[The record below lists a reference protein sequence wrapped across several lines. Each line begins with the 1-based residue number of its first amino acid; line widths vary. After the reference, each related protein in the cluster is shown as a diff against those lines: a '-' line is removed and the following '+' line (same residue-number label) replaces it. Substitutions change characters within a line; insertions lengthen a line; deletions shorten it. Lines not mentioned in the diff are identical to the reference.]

1 MVRHLRLERQAHEEL
16 PVAADERRWPDHPGN
31 PGPDR
36 GVDLHVSAPESTA
49 VPLSVLDLSPIPSG
63 RPASSALHDTVALAK
78 ATESFGYRRF
88 WLAEHHNIGSVAS
101 SAPMVMIATVAAATS
116 VIRVGSGGIMLPN
129 HAPLAVAESF
139 RVLEGLHPGRIDL
152 GLGRAPGTDQ
162 LTAYALRRGRVEGDE
177 FPQQLAELLA
187 YVDGFPDEHPFKPLR
202 AIPDDVPLP
211 PLWILGSSLY
221 GGQAAAAFGT
231 GFAFAGHF
239 GSADP
244 AEAVAG
250 YRERFEPSDRLA
262 EPRVILG
269 VAAIASES
277 EERDEALTGE
287 QPVDA
292 CGCAEPAGPVP
303 TPEEDAA
310 RSGTS
315 RSSSWL
321 PSGGGSC
328 RSAPPSRSRDD
339 LEPRRA
345 TPGTDGLVIT
355 TQVRDV
361 AERAGGRRAGRQGLL
376 RLERCCRCSRA
387 DRGTTARTS
396 PHASVTSSVVS
407 PLVEG
412 VEPATAR
419 SNEGR
424 TLAA

>member
-1 MVRHLRLERQAHEEL
+1 MT
-16 PVAADERRWPDHPGN
+16 
-31 PGPDR
+31 
-36 GVDLHVSAPESTA
+36 SSTA

-63 RPASSALHDTVALAK
+63 RPASSALHDTVDLAR

-116 VIRVGSGGIMLPN
+116 TIRVGSGGIMLPN

-162 LTAYALRRGRVEGDE
+162 LTAYALRRGRVDPDE
-177 FPQQLAELLA
+177 FPQQLSELLA
-187 YVDGFPDEHPFKPLR
+187 YVDGFPDDHPFKPLR

-250 YRERFEPSDRLA
+250 YRQRFQPSDRLS
-262 EPRVILG
+262 EPQVILG

-277 EERDEALTGE
+277 EERAEALAVANDLSMVRLM
-287 QPVDA
+287 QNRP
-292 CGCAEPAGPVP
+292 GPVP
-303 TPEEDAA
+303 TPEEAA
-310 RSGTS
+310 AHPWTDEERALAAQRRRFISVGTPEQV
-315 RSSSWL
+315 RE
-321 PSGGGSC
+321 
-328 RSAPPSRSRDD
+328 D
-339 LEPRRA
+339 LERRRTEA
-345 TPGTDGLVIT
+345 DADELIIT
-355 TQVRDV
+355 TQIHDA
-361 AERAGGRRAGRQGLL
+361 AERQLSYELIAKAY
-376 RLERCCRCSRA
+376 A
-387 DRGTTARTS
+387 
-396 PHASVTSSVVS
+396 
-407 PLVEG
+407 
-412 VEPATAR
+412 
-419 SNEGR
+419 
-424 TLAA
+424 